1 LAHCPSHGSHS
12 GDRAPCVP
20 CPANCPLCSIPGAM
34 SSPFPD
40 GIIVRIAVD
49 HGLAEFGCL
58 GDRLTY
64 PPPLTPP
71 RIEADTMNLLSTLN
85 SKLES

>member
-1 LAHCPSHGSHS
+1 
-12 GDRAPCVP
+12 
-20 CPANCPLCSIPGAM
+20 M
-34 SSPFPD
+34 SSLFPD
-40 GIIVRIAVD
+40 DIIVRIVVD
-49 HGLAEFGCL
+49 RGLAELGCL

-71 RIEADTMNLLSTLN
+71 RYAADKKYLLSTLN